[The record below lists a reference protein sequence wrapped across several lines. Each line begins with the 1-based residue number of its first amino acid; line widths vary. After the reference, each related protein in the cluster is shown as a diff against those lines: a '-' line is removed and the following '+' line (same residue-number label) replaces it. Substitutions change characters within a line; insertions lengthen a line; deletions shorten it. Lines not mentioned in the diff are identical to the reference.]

1 MINLLALTLSGTL
14 MAGSVNDA
22 GFEFAQDA
30 LQREDSVRGK
40 ASGLLLKASRIE
52 IEFVGNR
59 FFSSSILL
67 EQMRL
72 TRDPEQSGRLT
83 LKAPGNLE
91 SLEAD
96 LGRVRYFLGTH
107 GFIAASIGEPK
118 IEDLGDFVKVSV
130 RIDERPRYRAGNIG
144 VKGAKLLTP
153 EQIIRISGLKTGAIV
168 TATIIQ
174 ENVFKGIRDIYENR
188 GYIHVNISFLTDYRP
203 VYPGALEGIVDITI
217 EVDEGEVFFI
227 RSVKFSGLVETD
239 ERPLQDLLLIR
250 EGDLFN
256 RQMLNETLKR
266 LNQLGLFEEILE
278 KDVTTVTIEKDRQVE
293 LRIQVKE
300 ISRNL

>member
-1 MINLLALTLSGTL
+1 MINLLALTLSGAL
-14 MAGSVNDA
+14 MAGAVIGA
-22 GFEFAQDA
+22 GFEPAQNA
-30 LQREDSVRGK
+30 RHSGDSGRRK
-40 ASGLLLKASRIE
+40 ASELLLNASRIE

-59 FFSSSILL
+59 LFSSSTLL

-72 TRDPEQSGRLT
+72 TRNPEQSGHLA

-96 LGRVRYFLGTH
+96 LERVRYFLGTH
-107 GFIAASIGEPK
+107 GFIAASISEPM

-130 RIDERPRYRAGNIG
+130 KIDEGLRYRAGNIG

-153 EQIIRISGLKTGAIV
+153 EQIIRISGLNTGEIV

-174 ENVFKGIRDIYENR
+174 KNVFKGIRDIYENQ
-188 GYIHVNISFLTDYRP
+188 GYIQVNVSFITDYRP
-203 VYPGALEGIVDITI
+203 VYPGALEGIVDVTI
-217 EVDEGEVFFI
+217 EVEEGEVFFI

-256 RQMLNETLKR
+256 RRMLNETLKR

-278 KDVTTVTIEKDRQVE
+278 TDVTTVTTGKDTQVE
-293 LRIQVKE
+293 LRIHVKE
-300 ISRNL
+300 IRRQ